1 MQWRIFAIGK
11 PKLPYAK
18 AGIEEYAGRLK
29 HCGGFQLEYLKAG
42 TRESESAVLLE
53 RSAGMRR
60 VVLDERG
67 AQVDSRAL
75 AARVTNWESQG
86 NSKGVALLIGGA
98 DGHTEALRQSADWVW
113 SLTPLTLQHE
123 LALVVVLEQ
132 LYRAYSIKSG
142 SPYHRD

>member
-1 MQWRIFAIGK
+1 MQWRILAIGK
-11 PKLPYAK
+11 PRLLYAR
-18 AGIEEYAGRLK
+18 AGIEEYSGRLR
-29 HCGGFQLEYLKAG
+29 HCGAFQIEYLKSG
-42 TRESESAVLLE
+42 TRETESATLLE
-53 RSAGMRR
+53 RSSGWRR

-67 AQVDSRAL
+67 AQIGSRAL
-75 AARVTNWESQG
+75 ADRVTEWELHG
-86 NSKGVALLIGGA
+86 HGRGIALLIGGA
-98 DGHTEALRQSADWVW
+98 DGHTETLRQSADWIW

>member
-1 MQWRIFAIGK
+1 MQWRILAIGK
-11 PKLPYAK
+11 PRLPYARS
-18 AGIEEYAGRLK
+18 GIEEYSGRLR
-29 HCGGFQLEYLKAG
+29 HCGAFQIEYLKSG
-42 TRESESAVLLE
+42 TRESESAALLK
-53 RSAGMRR
+53 RSAGLRR

-67 AQVDSRAL
+67 TQIGSRAL
-75 AARVTNWESQG
+75 ADRLTGWELQG
-86 NSKGVALLIGGA
+86 QGKGIALLIGGA
-98 DGHTEALRQSADWVW
+98 DGHTESLRQSADWIW

>member
-1 MQWRIFAIGK
+1 MQWRILAIGK

-18 AGIEEYAGRLK
+18 AGIEEYAGRLR
-29 HCGGFQLEYLKAG
+29 HCGAFQIEYLKAG
-42 TRESESAVLLE
+42 TRESESTSLLE
-53 RSAGMRR
+53 RSTGWRR

-67 AQVDSRAL
+67 AQLGSRAL
-75 AARVTNWESQG
+75 ADRVTVWEHQNQG
-86 NSKGVALLIGGA
+86 KGTALLIGGA
-98 DGHTEALRQSADWVW
+98 DGHTETLRQNADWVW

-123 LALVVVLEQ
+123 LALVVLLEQ

>member
-18 AGIEEYAGRLK
+18 AGIEEYASRLRQ
-29 HCGGFQLEYLKAG
+29 CGGFQIDYLKSG
-42 TRESESAVLLE
+42 TRESESALLLE

-67 AQVDSRAL
+67 AQVNSRAL
-75 AARVTNWESQG
+75 ATRVTGWENQG
-86 NSKGVALLIGGA
+86 SSKGIALLIGGA

-113 SLTPLTLQHE
+113 SLTSLTLQHE

>member
-1 MQWRIFAIGK
+1 MHWRILAIGK

-18 AGIEEYAGRLK
+18 AGIEEYLGRLR
-29 HCGGFQLEYLKAG
+29 HCGAFQIEYLRSG
-42 TRESESAVLLE
+42 TQETESAALLE
-53 RSAGMRR
+53 RSAGWRR

-67 AQVDSRAL
+67 AQIGSRAL
-75 AARVTNWESQG
+75 AERITGWELQSHG
-86 NSKGVALLIGGA
+86 KGTALLIGGA
-98 DGHTEALRQSADWVW
+98 DGHTKTLRQSADWIW

-132 LYRAYSIKSG
+132 IYRAYSIKNG

>member
-60 VVLDERG
+60 VVMDERG

-75 AARVTNWESQG
+75 ASRVTCWENQG
-86 NSKGVALLIGGA
+86 SCKGVALLIGGA

-113 SLTPLTLQHE
+113 SLTP
-123 LALVVVLEQ
+123 
-132 LYRAYSIKSG
+132 
-142 SPYHRD
+142 

>member
-1 MQWRIFAIGK
+1 MQWRILAIGK
-11 PKLPYAK
+11 PRLPYARS
-18 AGIEEYAGRLK
+18 GIEEYSGRLQ
-29 HCGGFQLEYLKAG
+29 HCGAFQIEYLKSG
-42 TRESESAVLLE
+42 TRESESAALLE
-53 RSAGMRR
+53 RSAGWRR

-67 AQVDSRAL
+67 TQIGSRAL
-75 AARVTNWESQG
+75 ADRLTGWELQG
-86 NSKGVALLIGGA
+86 QGKGIALLIGGA
-98 DGHTEALRQSADWVW
+98 DGHTESLRQSADWIW

>member
-1 MQWRIFAIGK
+1 MQWRLFCIGK
-11 PKLPYAK
+11 PRLSYAK
-18 AGIEEYAGRLK
+18 AGIEEYADRLK
-29 HCGGFQLEYLKAG
+29 HCGAFQIEYLKAG

-67 AQVDSRAL
+67 TLLDSRTF
-75 AARVTNWESQG
+75 AAHVTSWENQPNG
-86 NSKGVALLIGGA
+86 KGVALLIGGA

-132 LYRAYSIKSG
+132 LYRAYSIKKG

>member
-11 PKLPYAK
+11 PKLPFAK
-18 AGIEEYAGRLK
+18 AGIEEYSGRLR
-29 HCGGFQLEYLKAG
+29 HCGAFQIEYLKSG
-42 TRESESAVLLE
+42 TRESESAALLE
-53 RSAGMRR
+53 RSAGWRR

-67 AQVDSRAL
+67 VLLGSRAL
-75 AARVTNWESQG
+75 AERVTGWELQTHC
-86 NSKGVALLIGGA
+86 KGTALLIGGA
-98 DGHTEALRQSADWVW
+98 DGHTEGLRQSADWIW

-132 LYRAYSIKSG
+132 LYRAYSIKSH